1 MSASAIPSATPGG
14 RRTPPKPAW
23 LKVRLPSGPDY
34 FLVAGL
40 VRKHALH
47 TICQSARCPNAGEC
61 WSARTATFLL
71 LGDVC
76 TRACAFCA
84 VSKGRPGPLDAAEP
98 DRVAEAAATLGLRYV
113 VITSVTRDDLAD
125 GGAAHFAR
133 TIAAVRA
140 RSPETRVEA
149 LVPDFGGD
157 PASLDAVLAAEP
169 DVLNHN
175 LETVEGLYPLIRR
188 PAGNYRRSLAVLERA
203 HRAGATTKSGLMVG
217 LGETAAEVR
226 RALSDLRAAGCDL
239 LTIGQYLRPAADCA
253 PVDRFYTPEE
263 FEALEREARAAGFAD
278 VAAGPLVRSSYR
290 AGELYRAARE
300 KGASPCAT

>member
-1 MSASAIPSATPGG
+1 MSASASLSASPGG

-23 LKVRLPSGPDY
+23 LKVRLPSEPDY
-34 FLVAGL
+34 FVVAEL
-40 VRKHALH
+40 LKKHALH

-61 WSARTATFLL
+61 WSGRTATFLVM
-71 LGDVC
+71 GDVC

-84 VSKGRPGPLDAAEP
+84 VSKGRPGPLDTAEP
-98 DRVAEAAATLGLRYV
+98 ERVAEAAATLGLRYV
-113 VITSVTRDDLAD
+113 VITSVTRDDLPD
-125 GGAAHFAR
+125 GGAEHFAR
-133 TIAAVRA
+133 TIKAVRA

-157 PASLDAVLAAEP
+157 EASLDTVLGASP

-188 PAGNYRRSLAVLERA
+188 PAENYRRSLAVLERA
-203 HRAGATTKSGLMVG
+203 HRTGAKTKSGLMVG
-217 LGETAAEVR
+217 LGETAEEVR
-226 RALSDLRAAGCDL
+226 RALTDLRAAGCDL

-253 PVDRFYTPEE
+253 PVERYYTPEA
-263 FEALEREARAAGFAD
+263 FEALRREARALGFAD

-290 AGELYRAARE
+290 AEELYRTVRE
-300 KGASPCAT
+300 KGPSPCAT